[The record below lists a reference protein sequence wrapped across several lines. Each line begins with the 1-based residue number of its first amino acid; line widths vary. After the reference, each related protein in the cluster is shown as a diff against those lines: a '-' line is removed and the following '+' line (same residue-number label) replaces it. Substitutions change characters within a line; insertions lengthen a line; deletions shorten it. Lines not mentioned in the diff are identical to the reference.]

1 MVQTE
6 AHLTFSV
13 LTHEA
18 FQYLTMIRRTK
29 VVNGVLIE
37 TYEDPSDDESE
48 EDESEDDESGRED
61 ALPFTEEGERE
72 RLLCVGG
79 KKVVKRAGK
88 KAEVGNI
95 VTPVVFHS
103 IVFKTFCFA
112 L

>member
-1 MVQTE
+1 
-6 AHLTFSV
+6 
-13 LTHEA
+13 
-18 FQYLTMIRRTK
+18 MIRRTK

-37 TYEDPSDDESE
+37 TYEDPSGDESE
-48 EDESEDDESGRED
+48 EDESDEDESGQED
-61 ALPFTEEGERE
+61 AVPFTEEGERE

-79 KKVVKRAGK
+79 KKAVKRAGK

-103 IVFKTFCFA
+103 IVFRTFCFA